1 MTVGNHPEV
10 PRGRPQADQHPG
22 LLPPAVGPADTT
34 FAKPQRKD
42 QAMAKKSPGKK
53 KNKKSSKLRKAL
65 ELAGEAAEDKGD
77 EVKKLITGKYD
88 DAKSAVGD
96 AAMAVAGKV
105 VKAGKAAGKAADRA
119 THEKKRKSAPAAKK
133 SKSKKG
139 KKK

>member
-1 MTVGNHPEV
+1 MT
-10 PRGRPQADQHPG
+10 
-22 LLPPAVGPADTT
+22 
-34 FAKPQRKD
+34 
-42 QAMAKKSPGKK
+42 KKSHG

-65 ELAGEAAEDKGD
+65 SLAGEVAEDKSD

-105 VKAGKAAGKAADRA
+105 AKAGKAAGKAADRA
-119 THEKKRKSAPAAKK
+119 THKKKRKSIPAAK
-133 SKSKKG
+133 SNEKG